1 MSESVFYCHIYG
13 KEKSVR
19 KYDEAMETYAK
30 KVLPGLLAEIKTE
43 EGYAFLRG
51 NAEFEELIREYDK

>member
-1 MSESVFYCHIYG
+1 
-13 KEKSVR
+13 
-19 KYDEAMETYAK
+19 METYAK

-51 NAEFEELIREYDK
+51 NEEFEELIREYDK